1 MYRHFYSRCLL
12 VGSLLEGQYGQSNV
26 HVDAPTVINRTGA
39 KNIVELSLNESEK
52 EKFAHSVKT
61 LKGIQS
67 LFWEYF
73 NFLSKKFLSKK
84 FLRKGA
90 VIMLVETIDPFNNL
104 AISALVAAI
113 PILLFLLCLTIF
125 KMRGIYAALLNLFV
139 TLLIVLFLFKL
150 PLGEAIGSVV
160 QGTIQ
165 GIWPIGYIIV
175 MAVWLYKISVKSG
188 KFDVLRGS
196 IAGISQDQRLQ
207 LLLIGFCFNAFLEGA
222 AGFGVPIAIC
232 AVLLVSLGFKPLQA
246 AMLCLVANGASGA
259 FGAIGIP
266 VGIIGTFGLENVT
279 SMNVS
284 MMTALTLPIINF
296 TIPFLL
302 IWLMDG
308 FKGIRE
314 VLPAILVTS
323 ITYTVAQAII
333 TIFVGPEL
341 ADIIPSLLTMGLLA
355 LFLNKWQPKHIF
367 LLNGKEYEFEN
378 HSMGDVVKA
387 WSPFYLLTIFV
398 LFWSFPAFK
407 GLFSQG
413 GILESAV
420 LKFIVPG
427 SSINIGID
435 LIGATG
441 TAILL
446 AALTTIVTTKAI
458 NFSEGLSLLK
468 KTVSEFSIP
477 IIMICAIIG
486 IAKLMTYGGL
496 TISLGEAVA
505 TTGNI
510 FPLLSPLLGW
520 IGVFMTGSVVNNNTL
535 FAPIQATAG
544 NIIGTN
550 SSLLVSA
557 NTAGGVMA
565 KLVSPQSIAIAA
577 AAVGETGKES
587 DLTKMTLKYSF
598 GLVAFVCIWT
608 FILSLFY

>member
-1 MYRHFYSRCLL
+1 
-12 VGSLLEGQYGQSNV
+12 
-26 HVDAPTVINRTGA
+26 
-39 KNIVELSLNESEK
+39 
-52 EKFAHSVKT
+52 
-61 LKGIQS
+61 
-67 LFWEYF
+67 
-73 NFLSKKFLSKK
+73 
-84 FLRKGA
+84 
-90 VIMLVETIDPFNNL
+90 MLVQTYNPFNNL

-125 KMRGIYAALLNLFV
+125 KMKGIHAALLNLFV
-139 TLLIVLFLFKL
+139 TFLIVLFLFNL

-160 QGTIQ
+160 QGTFQ

-188 KFDVLRGS
+188 KFEVLRGS

-246 AMLCLVANGASGA
+246 AMLCLIANGASGA

-284 MMTALTLPIINF
+284 MMTALTLPLINF

-323 ITYTVAQAII
+323 TTYTVSQAIM
-333 TIFVGPEL
+333 TVFVGPEL
-341 ADIIPSLLTMGLLA
+341 ADIIPSLLTMGVLA
-355 LFLNKWQPKHIF
+355 LFLNKWQPKHLF
-367 LLNGKEYEFEN
+367 LLNGKEFEFEK
-378 HSMGDVVKA
+378 HSMGDIVKA
-387 WSPFYLLTIFV
+387 WSPFYLLTLFV
-398 LFWSFPAFK
+398 LIWSFPAFK

-420 LKFIVPG
+420 LKFIFPR
-427 SSINIGID
+427 SSITIGID

-446 AALTTIVTTKAI
+446 AALTTIATTKAI
-458 NFSEGLSLLK
+458 NVSEGLSLLK
-468 KTVSEFSIP
+468 KTVLEFRIP
-477 IIMICAIIG
+477 IIMICAIIS
-486 IAKLMTYGGL
+486 IAKLMSYGGL
-496 TISLGEAVA
+496 TNVLGEAVA
-505 TTGNI
+505 TTGQI

-565 KLVSPQSIAIAA
+565 KLVSPQSIVIAT

-587 DLTKMTLKYSF
+587 ALTKMTLKYSF
-598 GLVAFVCIWT
+598 GLLAFVCIWT
-608 FILSLFY
+608 FILSLFFK

>member
-1 MYRHFYSRCLL
+1 
-12 VGSLLEGQYGQSNV
+12 
-26 HVDAPTVINRTGA
+26 
-39 KNIVELSLNESEK
+39 
-52 EKFAHSVKT
+52 
-61 LKGIQS
+61 
-67 LFWEYF
+67 
-73 NFLSKKFLSKK
+73 
-84 FLRKGA
+84 
-90 VIMLVETIDPFNNL
+90 
-104 AISALVAAI
+104 
-113 PILLFLLCLTIF
+113 
-125 KMRGIYAALLNLFV
+125 
-139 TLLIVLFLFKL
+139 
-150 PLGEAIGSVV
+150 
-160 QGTIQ
+160 
-165 GIWPIGYIIV
+165 
-175 MAVWLYKISVKSG
+175 
-188 KFDVLRGS
+188 
-196 IAGISQDQRLQ
+196 
-207 LLLIGFCFNAFLEGA
+207 
-222 AGFGVPIAIC
+222 
-232 AVLLVSLGFKPLQA
+232 
-246 AMLCLVANGASGA
+246 
-259 FGAIGIP
+259 
-266 VGIIGTFGLENVT
+266 
-279 SMNVS
+279 
-284 MMTALTLPIINF
+284 
-296 TIPFLL
+296 
-302 IWLMDG
+302 MDG

-323 ITYTVAQAII
+323 ITYTVSQAII

-367 LLNGKEYEFEN
+367 LLNGKEYVFEN
-378 HSMGDVVKA
+378 HSMGDVVNA

-398 LFWSFPAFK
+398 FIWSFPAFK

-468 KTVSEFSIP
+468 KTVSEFWIP

-486 IAKLMTYGGL
+486 IAKLMAYGGL

-505 TTGNI
+505 TTGTI

-520 IGVFMTGSVVNNNTL
+520 IGVFMTGSVNNNTL

-598 GLVAFVCIWT
+598 GLLAFVCIWT